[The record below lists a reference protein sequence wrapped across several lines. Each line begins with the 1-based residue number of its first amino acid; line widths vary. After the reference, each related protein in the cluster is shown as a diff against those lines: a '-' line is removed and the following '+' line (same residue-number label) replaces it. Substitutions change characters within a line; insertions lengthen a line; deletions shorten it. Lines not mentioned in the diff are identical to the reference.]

1 VGDVFW
7 RTHPSGRHRR
17 EVSPPDL
24 DGDVGVTFDRD
35 EPGSDRVHGDAV
47 GGELAG
53 PASSQA
59 DLRIL
64 RRGVSRPSGWR
75 TMRYLGVDLDDPA
88 EPGRLHVRKNG
99 SGQQYR
105 TLDEEVELSEV
116 VIPAHLGHLR
126 LRLRTGRVHHQDVNR
141 PQAFADRRHEFG
153 DVLFV
158 GDVGRKEV
166 RDATVLSD
174 RLDDLK
180 SIGLGVQ
187 TVDGHG

>member
-1 VGDVFW
+1 
-7 RTHPSGRHRR
+7 
-17 EVSPPDL
+17 
-24 DGDVGVTFDRD
+24 
-35 EPGSDRVHGDAV
+35 
-47 GGELAG
+47 
-53 PASSQA
+53 
-59 DLRIL
+59 
-64 RRGVSRPSGWR
+64 
-75 TMRYLGVDLDDPA
+75 MRYLGVDLDDPA

-99 SGQQYR
+99 SRQQYR